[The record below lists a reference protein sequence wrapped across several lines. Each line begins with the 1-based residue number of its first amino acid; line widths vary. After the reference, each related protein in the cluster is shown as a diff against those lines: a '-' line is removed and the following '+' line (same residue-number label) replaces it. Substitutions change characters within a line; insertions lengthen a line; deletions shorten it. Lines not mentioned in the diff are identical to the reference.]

1 MVLLCAAP
9 AMAETEKAK
18 DSLTVAVPT
27 DRCPIAYINGKTDE
41 IVGIGVDLMRY
52 AAEQAGY
59 DVTFKS
65 ITEPSLKEALDN
77 EEYDVVMPFG
87 SAIDSASG
95 KRTIVSN
102 NLFQTPFTLVTED
115 KRDLS
120 SINSLHIGMLQ
131 SQSAVAETVKKRY
144 PSMVIVTY
152 ESMKE
157 CVKALR
163 RDEVD
168 ALLHNSYVWSYV
180 LQRPSFADLVVQPST
195 MFTMDFRAGT
205 SDTPEGREIISRL
218 NEGIAYIS
226 DTRREAIALDYT
238 SRKLYKYDF
247 SDYVYEYGVIILL
260 GVLLI
265 IATIIIT
272 VQRTRAIRKA
282 QDEKIREIV
291 DYDSLTGALS
301 LTGFKKRAEELIR
314 AHPNTPYFLSFN
326 NIRDFKFIND
336 SLGREA
342 GDELLKF
349 WASRS
354 IENLR
359 EDEAIGRITADRFV
373 VLRHIYKDEE
383 MREDEM
389 NIIEPVQNYFTDKGF
404 DTHIQLCSGIYV
416 LTPEDFRNIDIDHM
430 LDLARVAEKRIR
442 PSRDNNFA
450 FYNPEQW
457 ARGKRIADI
466 INSLPTALENGEI
479 KVWYQPQLNFKTG
492 EITGA
497 EALCRW
503 DNSQYGRLYPN
514 DFIPILEDA
523 SLIYE
528 LDKYVWEKACR
539 DLHKWNEQGQ
549 HRSVSVNVSRSYIR
563 EDKGVPRH
571 FSNLIEK
578 YGLTSDQLRIELT
591 ESAYVESPEILI
603 GTAKKLQ
610 EYGFKVEMDDFGSGY
625 SSLHMLKEVPVDCI
639 KLDLHFLTET
649 GDPEKSHII
658 VSSVIQMVK
667 KLGLELITEGVETLE
682 QAEFLHSQGADEM
695 QGYYFYKPMTLE
707 EFEKI
712 IGISE
717 Q

>member
-1 MVLLCAAP
+1 MIIVLLCAAP
-9 AMAETEKAK
+9 AMANPEEPENT
-18 DSLTVAVPT
+18 LIVAVPT
-27 DRCPIAYINGKTDE
+27 DRCPIAYIDSKTDE
-41 IVGIGVDLMRY
+41 IMGIGVDLMRY

-59 DVTFKS
+59 EVTFKS

-77 EEYDVVMPFG
+77 DEYDVVMPFG

-144 PSMVIVTY
+144 PGMVIVTY
-152 ESMKE
+152 ESSKD

-168 ALLHNSYVWSYV
+168 ALLQNSYVWSYV
-180 LQRPSFADLVVQPST
+180 LQKPSYSDLVVQPST

-238 SRKLYKYDF
+238 SRRLYEFDL
-247 SDYVYEYGVIILL
+247 SDYIYEYGAMVFMA
-260 GVLLI
+260 VLLI
-265 IATIIIT
+265 IAIIIIT
-272 VQRTRAIRKA
+272 LQRTRAIRKA
-282 QDEKIREIV
+282 QEEKIREIV
-291 DYDSLTGALS
+291 DYDALTGVLS
-301 LTGFKKRAEELIR
+301 FTGFKKRAEELIR
-314 AHPNTPYFLSFN
+314 DNPNTPYFLSFN

-336 SLGREA
+336 RLGREE

-359 EDEAIGRITADRFV
+359 EDEAMGRITADRFV

-383 MREDEM
+383 MREDER
-389 NIIEPVQNYFTDKGF
+389 NVIEPVQNYFVDKGI
-404 DTHIQLCSGIYV
+404 DTRVQLCSGIYV
-416 LTPEDFRNIDIDHM
+416 LTPADFREIDIDHM
-430 LDLARVAEKRIR
+430 LDMARIAEKRIR
-442 PSRDNNFA
+442 QIRDNNFA
-450 FYNPEQW
+450 FYNPDQW
-457 ARGKRIADI
+457 ERAKRIADLI
-466 INSLPTALENGEI
+466 STLSAAIENDEI
-479 KVWYQPQLNFKTG
+479 KIWYQPQVNFETG

-503 DNSQYGRLYPN
+503 DNSKYGHLYPS

-523 SLIYE
+523 ALIYE
-528 LDKYVWEKACR
+528 LDKYVWEKACK
-539 DLHKWNEQGQ
+539 DLHKWNKEGQ
-549 HRSVSVNVSRSYIR
+549 HRSVSVNVSRSYIH
-563 EDKGVPRH
+563 EDNGIPRH
-571 FSNLIEK
+571 FKNLIEK
-578 YGLTSDQLRIELT
+578 YSLTPDQLRIELT
-591 ESAYVESPEILI
+591 ESAYVENPEILI
-603 GTAKKLQ
+603 GTAEKLQ
-610 EYGFKVEMDDFGSGY
+610 SYGFKVEMDDFGSGY
-625 SSLHMLKEVPVDCI
+625 SSLHMLKEVPVDRI

-667 KLGLELITEGVETLE
+667 KLGIELITEGVETVE

-695 QGYYFYKPMTLE
+695 QGYYFYKPMALE
-707 EFEKI
+707 DFERI
-712 IGISE
+712 IGI
-717 Q
+717 